1 MDFFRVS
8 ARGGFGGI
16 FWVSARGVFV
26 EYVVGLLVLVGFW
39 FVVGNW
45 VVWLVVGVVW

>member
-1 MDFFRVS
+1 MEF
-8 ARGGFGGI
+8 

-45 VVWLVVGVVW
+45 VVWLVVGVVWLVVWLLFLW